1 MRIKMAEE
9 KEITTKPS
17 NLKFFI
23 IGLPIFVVQLIV
35 VYFVTANIIMN
46 KVGTTHSSDSGKS
59 ESGEVAKDK
68 KKNSNKKIEY
78 GKYLYSVDDIIVNP
92 QGSNGEQLLLAS
104 IAFDLGSEENVTELK
119 AKDVLVKD
127 LVISIL
133 SNKDAIQLS
142 NNAFKDS
149 LRTEISQKVEKFL
162 PSLKVN
168 RVYFSKYILN

>member
-1 MRIKMAEE
+1 MADE
-9 KEITTKPS
+9 KEVVKKSS
-17 NLKFFI
+17 NLKIFI

-46 KVGTTHSSDSGKS
+46 KVGATHST
-59 ESGEVAKDK
+59 ESGTKTENTENSKDK
-68 KKNSNKKIEY
+68 KDSKKKIEY

-133 SNKDAIQLS
+133 SNKDAMQLS

-168 RVYFSKYILN
+168 KVYFSKYILN

>member
-1 MRIKMAEE
+1 MAEE
-9 KEITTKPS
+9 KDVEKKSS
-17 NLKFFI
+17 NMKFII
-23 IGLPIFVVQLIV
+23 IGLPIFIVQLIV

-46 KVGTTHSSDSGKS
+46 KVGASGTSHENK
-59 ESGEVAKDK
+59 EKSGEVSKGKKDSK
-68 KKNSNKKIEY
+68 QKKIEY
-78 GKYLYSVDDIIVNP
+78 GKFLYSVDDIIVNP

-104 IAFDLGSEENVTELK
+104 IAFDLGSEENVNELK

-127 LVISIL
+127 LVISIF
-133 SNKDAIQLS
+133 SNKDALQLS
-142 NNAFKDS
+142 NNAYKDS

>member
-1 MRIKMAEE
+1 MAEE
-9 KEITTKPS
+9 KEIIKKSS
-17 NLKFFI
+17 NMKFFI

-46 KVGTTHSSDSGKS
+46 KVGTAYNSENSGS
-59 ESGEVAKDK
+59 GSGEVSKNKGK
-68 KKNSNKKIEY
+68 KSQKKIEY
-78 GKYLYSVDDIIVNP
+78 GKFLYSVDDIIVNP

-104 IAFDLGSEENVTELK
+104 IAFDLGSEENMTELK

-133 SNKDAIQLS
+133 SNKDAMQLS
-142 NNAFKDS
+142 DNAFKDS

-168 RVYFSKYILN
+168 KVYFSKYILN

>member
-1 MRIKMAEE
+1 MAEE
-9 KEITTKPS
+9 KETGKKSS
-17 NLKFFI
+17 NLKFII

-46 KVGTTHSSDSGKS
+46 KVGDSHSSEGQKS
-59 ESGEVAKDK
+59 ESGEVSKEKKDGK
-68 KKNSNKKIEY
+68 SKKIEY
-78 GKYLYSVDDIIVNP
+78 GKFLYSVDDIIVNP

-104 IAFDLGSEENVTELK
+104 IAFDLGSEENVAELK

-133 SNKDAIQLS
+133 SNKDAVQLS

>member
-1 MRIKMAEE
+1 MAEE
-9 KEITTKPS
+9 NVSAKKSS

-46 KVGTTHSSDSGKS
+46 KVGTSNSTPEHKS
-59 ESGEVAKDK
+59 VSGEVSKDK
-68 KKNSNKKIEY
+68 KNGKSKKIEY
-78 GKYLYSVDDIIVNP
+78 GKFLYSVDDIIVNP
-92 QGSNGEQLLLAS
+92 LGSNGEQLLLAS
-104 IAFDLGSEENVTELK
+104 IAFDLGSEENVSELK
-119 AKDVLVKD
+119 TKDVLVKD

-133 SNKDAIQLS
+133 SNKDAAQLS
-142 NNAFKDS
+142 NNAYKDS
-149 LRTEISQKVEKFL
+149 LRTEISKKVEKFL

>member
-1 MRIKMAEE
+1 MAEE
-9 KEITTKPS
+9 KESVKKSS
-17 NLKFFI
+17 NLKMFI
-23 IGLPIFVVQLIV
+23 IGLPIFVIQLIV

-46 KVGTTHSSDSGKS
+46 KVGADHSS
-59 ESGEVAKDK
+59 ESGAKTESSEISK
-68 KKNSNKKIEY
+68 KKNDKNKKIEY
-78 GKYLYSVDDIIVNP
+78 GKFLYSVDDIIVNP

-104 IAFDLGSEENVTELK
+104 IAFDLGSEENVNELK

-133 SNKDAIQLS
+133 SNKNASQLS
-142 NNAFKDS
+142 DNAYKDS

>member
-1 MRIKMAEE
+1 MAEE
-9 KEITTKPS
+9 KETGKKSS
-17 NLKFFI
+17 NLKFII

-46 KVGTTHSSDSGKS
+46 KVGASHSSEGQKS
-59 ESGEVAKDK
+59 ESGEVSKEKKDGK
-68 KKNSNKKIEY
+68 SKKIEY
-78 GKYLYSVDDIIVNP
+78 GKFLYSVDDIIVNP

-104 IAFDLGSEENVTELK
+104 IAFDLGSEENVAELK

-133 SNKDAIQLS
+133 SNKDAVQLS